1 MKMIMKNY
9 MLKLLL
15 PLFFVLAA
23 ATQGKAQYDN
33 AIGLR
38 LWYYPGI
45 TFKHHISEPAALE
58 FILDTRRGAFNLTG
72 LYEHHFPLGPEN
84 LNLYV
89 GGGAHVGYYRYNDNN
104 KYWGEYNGG
113 AYLGVDGI
121 VGLEYTFEAAPI
133 NLSLD
138 WKPAFDLLGYRH
150 FWGDGGALS
159 VRYAF

>member
-1 MKMIMKNY
+1 MNMKNY
-9 MLKLLL
+9 ILKLML
-15 PLFFVLAA
+15 PLVFLLGASQA
-23 ATQGKAQYDN
+23 HAQYDN
-33 AIGLR
+33 AVGLR

-45 TFKHHISEPAALE
+45 TFKHHISEPGALE
-58 FILDTRRGAFNLTG
+58 FILDTHFGAFNITG

-89 GGGAHVGYYRYNDNN
+89 GGGAHVGYYRYNPDRT
-104 KYWGEYNGG
+104 KYWGQYNGG
-113 AYLGVDGI
+113 AFLGIDGI
-121 VGLEYTFEAAPI
+121 VGIEYTFDAAPI

-138 WKPAFDLLGYRH
+138 WKPAFNVLGYRQ